1 MATASFN
8 KDFVVTDK
16 KSVQQ
21 LKSDFNNPQVV
32 IVKVRDYKKDKAKG
46 ISLLRQRLSTL
57 ETC

>member
-21 LKSDFNNPQVV
+21 LKNDFNNPHVV
-32 IVKVRDYKKDKAKG
+32 TVKVRDYKKDKVKG
-46 ISLLRQRLSTL
+46 ISLLKQRLSTL

>member
-16 KSVQQ
+16 KSIQQ
-21 LKSDFNNPQVV
+21 LKNDFNKPHVV
-32 IVKVRDYKKDKAKG
+32 TVKVRDYEKDKVKG